1 MISDRKYLLK
11 GQYDLPRKVDAT
23 GNGIKDNAITIEW
36 GLHYNR
42 HDKLCFTMTGGI
54 WNRLK
59 TDYISCSHQCYD
71 EIRRLYRFNPLV
83 KEMLEIWEE
92 YHLNDMNAGTPTQ
105 EAYLAGYKRATFD
118 MKAETKYLSYDD
130 RVELLNIAKLNPDK
144 RYNNYRYGS
153 AWLHRDLP
161 DDVIEKIESWSD
173 RI

>member
-1 MISDRKYLLK
+1 MTSEREYLLK
-11 GQYDLPRKVDAT
+11 GHYDLPRKVDAT

-36 GLHYNR
+36 SLYYNR
-42 HDKLCFTMTGGI
+42 HDKLCFTMSGGI

-59 TDYISCSHQCYD
+59 TDYITCGQCYD

-83 KEMLEIWEE
+83 KEMLEMWED
-92 YHLNDMNAGTPTQ
+92 YHMNMNAGTPRQ
-105 EAYLAGYKRATFD
+105 EAYLAGYKRAYFD
-118 MKAETKYLSYDD
+118 IKGHTRQLTYDD

-144 RYNNYRYGS
+144 RYNNYRYVS